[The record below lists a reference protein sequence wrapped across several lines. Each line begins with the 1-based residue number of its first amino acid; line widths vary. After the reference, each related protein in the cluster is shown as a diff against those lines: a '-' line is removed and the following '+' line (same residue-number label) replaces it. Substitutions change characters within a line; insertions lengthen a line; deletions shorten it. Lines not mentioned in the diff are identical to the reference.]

1 MSVALAAK
9 LVGSECVHPRR
20 SKRRVAAAGGVLL
33 AMAACAERVPPRP
46 SAVPPVIAGLATT
59 GAPAAELP
67 ARTRGLVLLGELG
80 CVACHAQG
88 TPGLV
93 EVAPGPDLATLGGR
107 LRADYARHFLSDPLV
122 VEPGTRMPDLL
133 HALAPA
139 AAAQAAGELAAYLAS
154 CGPRQSGAELGADAA
169 AVERGHARFHAVGCV
184 ACHAPRDAAGVE
196 QNLPGSV
203 PLGPL
208 GAKYTGAGLR
218 DFLLAPHAARP
229 AARMPDFRLSPAD
242 AHDLASFLLGAVAT
256 PAPVAARADEAALV
270 TAGRARFAALRCANC
285 HELADPARP
294 AAPPVATLRELDPR
308 RGCLSG
314 TAGAWP
320 FYALTAAQRADL
332 TAALAALAEPLAPE
346 QRIAQRL
353 VARNCLACHQRG
365 DLGGI
370 AVERLPL
377 FGTDDPSLGLESRM
391 PPPLTGVGGKLQ
403 PAWLADAIAFGQAER
418 PYLYTRMPGFGAA
431 FAAEVTGLLEQA
443 DAAPGQGIAA
453 LPTDEAQARAMTDL
467 GRDLCGERG
476 MNCISCHTFA
486 GERAG
491 AMGAIDLVATTAQR
505 LRPEWFAQ
513 FLRQP
518 FRFKPGTLMPQ
529 FFPDGVS
536 VRPELGGGD
545 ATRQIEAMWHYLAQ
559 GRNVGK
565 PPGMRRQP
573 IELVVGAEAVLLRRS
588 VQHTGKRGISV
599 GYPGGVNLTF
609 DAERLAVNQ
618 LWWGRFAEAS
628 GVFTSQGH
636 GEVRLLGKERIE
648 LPPGPACVMLPEPD
662 APWPEAS
669 RRELGQQFLGYD
681 LDAQQ
686 RPTFRYTCGEVTIAD
701 ACREMPVEGGRPRL
715 QRTLQATSANAHVV
729 TLRALRAPQIDDLGG
744 GVLRAGALRLQA
756 PVGSFRIVAAGD
768 QRELRVAL
776 PSGPGAAALVLDY
789 TWQEAPK

>member
-1 MSVALAAK
+1 M
-9 LVGSECVHPRR
+9 
-20 SKRRVAAAGGVLL
+20 LL
-33 AMAACAERVPPRP
+33 PGLLLLGLGACAERPVVRP
-46 SAVPPVIAGLATT
+46 VASPPVIAGLAAT
-59 GAPAAELP
+59 GDPKAELP

-88 TPGLV
+88 AARLV
-93 EVAPGPDLATLGGR
+93 EVVPGPDLATLGGR
-107 LRADYARHFLSDPLV
+107 VRADYPRHFLSDPLQ

-133 HALAPA
+133 HALTPA

-154 CGPRQSGAELGADAA
+154 FGAARLGAEPGADAA
-169 AVERGHARFHAVGCV
+169 AIERGHAQFHRIGCV

-218 DFLLAPHAARP
+218 DFLLAPHTARP
-229 AARMPDFRLSPAD
+229 AARMPDFRLSPAE
-242 AHDLASFLLGAVAT
+242 AQDLASFLLGAVAA
-256 PAPVAARADEAALV
+256 PVPVAARADEAALV

-285 HELADPARP
+285 HELTDPARP
-294 AAPPVATLRELDPR
+294 AASPVAALRDLDSR

-320 FYALTAAQRADL
+320 VYPLTAAQRADL
-332 TAALAALAEPLAPE
+332 TAALAALAEPLEPE
-346 QRIAQRL
+346 QAIAQRL
-353 VARNCLACHQRG
+353 VARNCLACHRRG

-370 AVERLPL
+370 ATERLAF
-377 FGTDDPSLGLESRM
+377 FGTDDPSLGMESRV

-403 PAWLADAIAFGQAER
+403 PAWLADAIGLGQAER
-418 PYLYTRMPGFGAA
+418 PYLHTRMPGFGAT
-431 FAAEVTGLLEQA
+431 FAAELSGLLERA
-443 DAAPGQGIAA
+443 DAAPGLAITA
-453 LPTDEAQARAMTDL
+453 LPTDEAQARAVTDL

-486 GERAG
+486 GEKAG

-545 ATRQIEAMWHYLAQ
+545 ATRQIEAMWHYLAE
-559 GRNVGK
+559 GRNTRK
-565 PPGMRRQP
+565 PPGMRRPP
-573 IELVVGAEAVLLRRS
+573 IELEVGAEAVLLRRS

-618 LWWGRFAEAS
+618 LWLGRFAEAS

-648 LPPGPACVMLPEPD
+648 LPPGPACALLPEFD
-662 APWPEAS
+662 APWPETT

-701 ACREMPVEGGRPRL
+701 ACHEIPVEGGRPRL
-715 QRTLQATSANAHVV
+715 QRTLQATSATAQVV
-729 TLRALRAPQIDDLGG
+729 TLRALRAPQIDDLGE
-744 GVLRAGALRLQA
+744 GVLRAGSLRLQV

-768 QRELRVAL
+768 QRELRVML
-776 PSGPGAAALVLDY
+776 PSGPGAVALVLDY
-789 TWQEAPK
+789 AWQEAPK